1 MMERKNVVKEKL
13 HSFKATSKFNKCS
26 NFFTIFFNL
35 GHFHYYLHSTSNYLK
50 DPMLTL
56 NMPNSNASVF
66 FSPSNHLSIYS
77 TPSLLLPDRTQRNS
91 AEILCSR

>member
-56 NMPNSNASVF
+56 NMPTAM
-66 FSPSNHLSIYS
+66 PLSS
-77 TPSLLLPDRTQRNS
+77 SLPPTT
-91 AEILCSR
+91 